1 MPLKKW
7 MVAICNGNLEKQTSF
22 LMGSHF
28 LENISIYPLELGK
41 TSDNFETKNCF
52 TFFCFMEVFGHLV
65 ILGHLFND
73 DILEKYHLM
82 KQYRDLPF
90 IPFFQALL
98 INL

>member
-28 LENISIYPLELGK
+28 LENISIYPLEL
-41 TSDNFETKNCF
+41 DIRQNCF
-52 TFFCFMEVFGHLV
+52 TFFFCFLEVFGHLV

>member
-1 MPLKKW
+1 MIIMPLKKW

-28 LENISIYPLELGK
+28 LENISIYPLEFK
-41 TSDNFETKNCF
+41 TILRLKIGSP
-52 TFFCFMEVFGHLV
+52 FFLLLEVFGHLV

-82 KQYRDLPF
+82 KQQL
-90 IPFFQALL
+90 
-98 INL
+98 